1 MLNLFNNRGIDGV
14 RIAPMREMQFGESV
28 SFIETEIKSIHRPD
42 ADKFIYVKSNLAQ
55 KRDGGNPLAFSEKDP
70 AHPTGYAFVAGIEPI
85 KVCLTRAVC
94 EALGDGL
101 IVEASETE
109 FNQFVARRLEQTR
122 LSILKEKEESR
133 RAFAK
138 LVGSDTGFEVAWQ
151 SHLKAS
157 EALKAVM
164 EAV

>member
-14 RIAPMREMQFGESV
+14 EIAPMRENPFGEPV
-28 SFIETEIKSIHRPD
+28 GYLETEIKSIHRPD
-42 ADKFIYVKSNLAQ
+42 ADKFIFVKSNLAA
-55 KRDGGNPLAFSEKDP
+55 KKDGGNPLAFSEKH
-70 AHPTGYAFVAGIEPI
+70 ANHPDGGYAFVAGNEPI

-101 IVEASETE
+101 IVEAGQDE
-109 FNQFVARRLEQTR
+109 FHQFAARRLEQTR

-138 LVGSDTGFEVAWQ
+138 LVGSDTGFESAWQ

-157 EALKAVM
+157 EALKAV
-164 EAV
+164 VG

>member
-14 RIAPMREMQFGESV
+14 EIAPMRENPFGEPV
-28 SFIETEIKSIHRPD
+28 GYLETDIKSIHRPD
-42 ADKFIYVKSNLAQ
+42 ADKFIFVKSNLSA
-55 KRDGGNPLAFSEKDP
+55 KKDGGNPLAFSEKNEN
-70 AHPTGYAFVAGIEPI
+70 HPDGFAFIAGLEPI
-85 KVCLTRAVC
+85 RVALTKAVC

-109 FNQFVARRLEQTR
+109 FNQFAARRLE
-122 LSILKEKEESR
+122 ESR
-133 RAFAK
+133 LALAAQKNEARRKFK
-138 LVGSDTGFEVAWQ
+138 QLVGNENGFEAAWNE
-151 SHLKAS
+151 SARAT